1 MKKLAVCVVA
11 LSASLALMSGCKQ
24 STSQVG
30 DKKLT
35 LTKPSNVS
43 IHRGGTDDVTVRI
56 SREGF
61 REKIKV
67 SFSNLPKGVEVTTK
81 DMDIGSD
88 QTSGTFT
95 FKASDDAELMTK
107 EATVTTTGP
116 DGLQASENFSVTVK
130 EKK

>member
-11 LSASLALMSGCKQ
+11 LSASMALLSGCKQ

-35 LTKPSNVS
+35 LTKPSNVT
-43 IHRGGTDDVTVRI
+43 IHRGGTEDLTIRI
-56 SREGF
+56 GREGF
-61 REKIKV
+61 REKVKV
-67 SFSNLPKGVEVTTK
+67 GFSNLPKGVEVTNR
-81 DMDIGSD
+81 DMEIAAD

-95 FKASDDAELMTK
+95 LKANDDAELVTK
-107 EATVTTTGP
+107 EATVTVTGP
-116 DGLQASENFSVTVK
+116 DGLQASENFQVTVK